1 MKWRKPSRRRVKVDF
16 LYSFID
22 KFYYFVMVPMLYAA
36 IFIFIAGIISRLIK
50 IGLTPNPKGTTL
62 RVFPKKRSRLL
73 AILSDIFLF
82 PGVTRRT
89 APVYWVFFVFFHIAI
104 FFLFLGHLEL
114 IANIQ
119 VIQLVRHKIFLGKG
133 LVGLLLVVSLFF
145 FLFRR
150 FRSPYR
156 ELSVPEDFILILG
169 LLVTSFFG
177 AHMNLATLYSSYGFD
192 IPLEAYRTYLGS
204 MIRFHPTIPAEISG
218 SPHQVILVMH
228 VLLANIFFIYF
239 PFSKVMHSI
248 LAFFSNAVKRS

>member
-1 MKWRKPSRRRVKVDF
+1 VESF
-16 LYSFID
+16 YSFID
-22 KFYYFVMVPMLYAA
+22 KFYYFVLVPMLYGA
-36 IFIFIAGIISRLIK
+36 IAIFIAGTISRLIK
-50 IGLTPNPKGTTL
+50 MSLAPNPKAITL
-62 RVFPKKRSRLL
+62 RVFPEKRSKLL

-82 PGVTRRT
+82 PGVTRRKDT
-89 APVYWVFFVFFHIAI
+89 GFWVFFCLFHIAI
-104 FFLFLGHLEL
+104 LFLFLGHLEL
-114 IANIQ
+114 IADIKVLQ
-119 VIQLVRHKIFLGKG
+119 VVKHKIFLGKG

-169 LLVTSFFG
+169 LLVVSFFG

>member
-1 MKWRKPSRRRVKVDF
+1 
-16 LYSFID
+16 
-22 KFYYFVMVPMLYAA
+22 MLYAA
-36 IFIFIAGIISRLIK
+36 VFIFIAGTILRLIK
-50 IGLTPNPKGTTL
+50 IGLAPSPKVITL
-62 RVFPKKRSRLL
+62 RVFPEKRSKLL
-73 AILSDIFLF
+73 AILGDLFLF
-82 PGVTRRT
+82 PGVTRKI
-89 APVYWVFFVFFHIAI
+89 APAYWVFFGLFHIAI
-104 FFLFLGHLEL
+104 FFLFIGHLEL
-114 IANIQ
+114 IADIK
-119 VIQLVRHKIFLGKG
+119 VIQLVKHKIFLEKG
-133 LVGLLLVVSLFF
+133 WVGLLLVVSLFF

-169 LLVTSFFG
+169 LLATSFFG

-204 MIRFHPTIPAEISG
+204 MIRFQPTVPAEISG

-228 VLLANIFFIYF
+228 VFLANIFFIYF

>member
-1 MKWRKPSRRRVKVDF
+1 VGSF
-16 LYSFID
+16 YSFVD

-36 IFIFIAGIISRLIK
+36 IFIFIAGTILRLIK
-50 IGLTPNPKGTTL
+50 IGLAPSPKVITL
-62 RVFPKKRSRLL
+62 RVFPEKRSKLL
-73 AILSDIFLF
+73 AILGDLFLF
-82 PGVTRRT
+82 PGVTRKT
-89 APVYWVFFVFFHIAI
+89 APVYWVFFGLFHIAI
-104 FFLFLGHLEL
+104 FFLFIGHLEL
-114 IANIQ
+114 IADIK
-119 VIQLVRHKIFLGKG
+119 VIQLVKHKIFLGKG

-169 LLVTSFFG
+169 LLATSFFG

-204 MIRFHPTIPAEISG
+204 MIRFQPTVPAEISG

-239 PFSKVMHSI
+239 PFSKVMHSM

>member
-1 MKWRKPSRRRVKVDF
+1 VGYF
-16 LYSFID
+16 YSFID

-36 IFIFIAGIISRLIK
+36 IVIFIIGTLLRLIK
-50 IGLTPNPKGTTL
+50 IGLAPNPKAITR
-62 RVFPKKRSRLL
+62 RVFPEKRSRFL

-82 PGVTRRT
+82 PGITRKKDP
-89 APVYWVFFVFFHIAI
+89 AYWVFFSLFHITI

-114 IANIQ
+114 IADIRG
-119 VIQLVRHKIFLGKG
+119 IQLVKHKIFLGKG
-133 LVGLLLVVSLFF
+133 LVGLLFVATLIF

-156 ELSVPEDFILILG
+156 ELSIPEDFILILG
-169 LLVTSFFG
+169 LLATAFFG
-177 AHMNLATLYSSYGFD
+177 SHMNLATLYSSYGFD
-192 IPLEAYRTYLGS
+192 VPLDAYRTYLGS
-204 MIRFHPTIPAEISG
+204 IIRFSPTIPAEISG

-228 VLLANIFFIYF
+228 ILLANIFFIYF

>member
-1 MKWRKPSRRRVKVDF
+1 VESF
-16 LYSFID
+16 YSFVD

-36 IFIFIAGIISRLIK
+36 IVIFIAGTILRLIK
-50 IGLTPNPKGTTL
+50 IGLAPNPKATTL
-62 RVFPKKRSRLL
+62 RVFPEKRSKLL

-82 PGVTRRT
+82 PGVTRRKDT
-89 APVYWVFFVFFHIAI
+89 AFWVFFGLFHVAI

-114 IANIQ
+114 IADIK
-119 VIQLVRHKIFLGKG
+119 VIQLVKHKIFLGKG

>member
-1 MKWRKPSRRRVKVDF
+1 VESF
-16 LYSFID
+16 YLFID

-36 IFIFIAGIISRLIK
+36 IFIFIAGTLLRLIK
-50 IGLTPNPKGTTL
+50 IGLAPSPKVITL
-62 RVFPKKRSRLL
+62 RVFPEKRSKLL

-82 PGVTRRT
+82 PGVTRRKDT
-89 APVYWVFFVFFHIAI
+89 AFWVFFGLFHIAI

-114 IANIQ
+114 IADIK
-119 VIQLVRHKIFLGKG
+119 VIQLVEHKIFLGKG
-133 LVGLLLVVSLFF
+133 WVGLLLVVSLFF

-169 LLVTSFFG
+169 LLAISFFG

-204 MIRFHPTIPAEISG
+204 MIRFQPTVPAEISG

-228 VLLANIFFIYF
+228 VFLANIFFIYF

>member
-1 MKWRKPSRRRVKVDF
+1 VGSF
-16 LYSFID
+16 YSFVD

-36 IFIFIAGIISRLIK
+36 IFVFIAGTILRLIK
-50 IGLTPNPKGTTL
+50 IGLAPSPKVITL
-62 RVFPKKRSRLL
+62 RVFPEKQSKLL

-82 PGVTRRT
+82 PGVTRRKDT
-89 APVYWVFFVFFHIAI
+89 AFWVFFGLFHIAI

-114 IANIQ
+114 IADIK
-119 VIQLVRHKIFLGKG
+119 VIQLMKHKIFLGKG

-169 LLVTSFFG
+169 LLATSFFG
-177 AHMNLATLYSSYGFD
+177 AHMNLATFYSSYGFD

-204 MIRFHPTIPAEISG
+204 MIRFQPTVPAEISG

-228 VLLANIFFIYF
+228 VFLANIFFIYF

>member
-1 MKWRKPSRRRVKVDF
+1 VGF
-16 LYSFID
+16 FYSFTD

-36 IFIFIAGIISRLIK
+36 IVIFISGILLRLIK
-50 IGLTPNPKGTTL
+50 IGLAPNPKAKSL
-62 RVFPKKRSRLL
+62 RVFPEKRSKLL
-73 AILSDIFLF
+73 AVLSDIFLF
-82 PGVTRRT
+82 PDVTRKKDP
-89 APVYWVFFVFFHIAI
+89 AYWVFFGLFHITI

-114 IANIQ
+114 IGDMQ
-119 VIQLVRHKIFLGKG
+119 VIQLVKHKIFLGKG
-133 LVGLLLVVSLFF
+133 LVGLLLVITLFF

-169 LLVTSFFG
+169 LLAIAFFG
-177 AHMNLATLYSSYGFD
+177 SHMNLAVLYSSHGFD
-192 IPLEAYRTYLGS
+192 ISLEAYRAYLGS
-204 MIRFHPTIPAEISG
+204 IIRLSPTIPAEISG

-228 VLLANIFFIYF
+228 ILLANIFLIYF

>member
-1 MKWRKPSRRRVKVDF
+1 MEVNSSTMLV
-16 LYSFID
+16 D
-22 KFYYFVMVPMLYAA
+22 KFFYFVMVPMVYVAL
-36 IFIFIAGIISRLIK
+36 FIFIAGTVFCLMK
-50 IGLTPNPKGTTL
+50 MNMAPKPKATTL
-62 RVFPKKRSRLL
+62 RVFPERRFKWSAVLR
-73 AILSDIFLF
+73 DIFLF
-82 PGVTRRT
+82 PEITRRT
-89 APVYWVFFVFFHIAI
+89 DPVFWIFFALFHIAI
-104 FFLFLGHLEL
+104 FFLFIGHLEL
-114 IANIQ
+114 ITEIKLIQ
-119 VIQLVRHKIFLGKG
+119 IVEHKIFLGKG
-133 LVGLLLVVSLFF
+133 VFGILLMLALTY

-177 AHMNLATLYSSYGFD
+177 SHMNLATLYSSYGFD

-204 MIRFHPTIPAEISG
+204 MIRFQPTVPAEISG

-228 VLLANIFFIYF
+228 VFLANIFFIYF

>member
-1 MKWRKPSRRRVKVDF
+1 VGSF
-16 LYSFID
+16 YSFVD

-36 IFIFIAGIISRLIK
+36 IFIFIAGTILRLIK
-50 IGLTPNPKGTTL
+50 IGLAPSPKVITL
-62 RVFPKKRSRLL
+62 RVFPEKRSNLL

-82 PGVTRRT
+82 PGVTRRKDT
-89 APVYWVFFVFFHIAI
+89 AFWVFFGLFHIAI

-114 IANIQ
+114 IADIK
-119 VIQLVRHKIFLGKG
+119 VIQLVKHKIFLGKG

-204 MIRFHPTIPAEISG
+204 MIRFQPTVPAEISG

-228 VLLANIFFIYF
+228 VFLANVFFIYF

>member
-1 MKWRKPSRRRVKVDF
+1 VGSF
-16 LYSFID
+16 YSFVD

-36 IFIFIAGIISRLIK
+36 VFIVIAGTLLRLIK
-50 IGLTPNPKGTTL
+50 IGLSPSPKVITL
-62 RVFPKKRSRLL
+62 RVFPEKRSKLL

-82 PGVTRRT
+82 PGVTRRKDT
-89 APVYWVFFVFFHIAI
+89 AFWVFFGLFHIAI

-114 IANIQ
+114 IADIK
-119 VIQLVRHKIFLGKG
+119 VIQLMKHKIFLGKG

-169 LLVTSFFG
+169 LLSTSFFG

-204 MIRFHPTIPAEISG
+204 MIRFQPTVPAEISG

-228 VLLANIFFIYF
+228 VFLANIFFIYF